1 MFSVLLSDAYLQV
14 SLESN
19 NYPQAV
25 EDLSKAVAIKIK
37 TAPVG
42 SMPSVA
48 LRLAESYTDKL

>member
-1 MFSVLLSDAYLQV
+1 MSVITDAYLQV

-25 EDLSKAVAIKIK
+25 EDLSKAVDIKIK

-42 SMPSVA
+42 S
-48 LRLAESYTDKL
+48 R